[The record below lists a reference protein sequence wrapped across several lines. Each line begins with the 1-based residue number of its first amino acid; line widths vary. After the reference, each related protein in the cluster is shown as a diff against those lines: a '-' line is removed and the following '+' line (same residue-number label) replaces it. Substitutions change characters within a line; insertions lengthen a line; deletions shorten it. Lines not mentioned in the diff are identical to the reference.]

1 MASSTVCTL
10 LTPFDLIPPK
20 VYIKFVI
27 YLPLQPSRSAEEV
40 YANLQ
45 QGLIRTFQQISL
57 LSGKVHLRP
66 PSSPG
71 WRPGQLEVRHDKV
84 WNPPADLSGI
94 PRQLKKKDISAELDC
109 TYEELKDD
117 GFPFSAF
124 EDELV
129 ITAPFVPDV
138 AAGVDVFTAQANF
151 LEGGCLLAGA
161 IHHSVADG
169 TGMMLLMQAWA
180 AHCKAAASSL
190 TSKEIPQLA
199 ARLHSGTLD
208 RSVLDKAWSQIPER
222 QHTSEVE
229 SKTWHVL
236 GLDPPVE
243 HKYAATQVIDRVT
256 KRLVFSTLDLL
267 PFLFSIYALLVHFL
281 VTIWYPELAKSAVQ
295 GTKASSFGAEEY
307 EAGADALLASEQN
320 EKPEHPVTEV
330 SERKKTM
337 QSSIFY
343 MSGTQFAQLK
353 KDTASR
359 DKSLA
364 TISAN
369 DALLALF
376 WRCLMKARVNA
387 KHAASP
393 SENEEALLQSPVDG
407 RAAFSSNVPRL
418 YLGNVVLVNQI
429 YMPVAALVR
438 PTTTLHDVASCVRE
452 SALKINHDSV
462 HDAYTLARE
471 VQDYTALKHAFTSL
485 EGFAMMITSLVA
497 LPFEDFDFG
506 DRLFGNQGKPDNLRP
521 LMGGFNRAFR
531 LCVVL
536 PQKAHGGL
544 ELLVSLFEDEMG
556 ELISDKEFS
565 RYATFLCY

>member
-256 KRLVFSTLDLL
+256 KRLV
-267 PFLFSIYALLVHFL
+267 
-281 VTIWYPELAKSAVQ
+281 
-295 GTKASSFGAEEY
+295 
-307 EAGADALLASEQN
+307 
-320 EKPEHPVTEV
+320 
-330 SERKKTM
+330 KKTM

>member
-1 MASSTVCTL
+1 MTYSTVCTP

-20 VYIKFVI
+20 VYIQFVI
-27 YLPLQPSRSAEEV
+27 YLPLQPSRPAKEV

-45 QGLIRTFQQISL
+45 QGLIRTFQQIPL

-66 PSSPG
+66 PSSPD
-71 WRPGQLEVRHDKV
+71 WRPGQLEVRHDNP
-84 WNPPADLSGI
+84 WTPPADLSGI
-94 PRQLKKKDISAELDC
+94 PLQLKKKDISTDIDC
-109 TYEELKDD
+109 TYDELKDD
-117 GFPFSAF
+117 GFPSSAF

-129 ITAPFVPDV
+129 ITAPFVPDLAV
-138 AAGVDVFTAQANF
+138 GVDVFMAQANF

-180 AHCKAAASSL
+180 AHCKAASSPAS
-190 TSKEIPQLA
+190 IQMPQLA
-199 ARLHSGTLD
+199 ARLHCGTWD
-208 RSVLDKAWSQIPER
+208 RSVLDEAWSQTQER
-222 QHTSEVE
+222 RHTSDVE

-243 HKYAATQVIDRVT
+243 YQFAATQLIDQVV

-267 PFLFSIYALLVHFL
+267 PFLFGIYALLVQFL
-281 VTIWYPELAKSAVQ
+281 VTAWYPELA
-295 GTKASSFGAEEY
+295 TSSGAEK
-307 EAGADALLASEQN
+307 DASEQHS
-320 EKPEHPVTEV
+320 KSRCSATGV
-330 SERKKTM
+330 SERKKAM

-343 MSGTQFAQLK
+343 MSGAQFARLK
-353 KDTASR
+353 KDTASE
-359 DKSLA
+359 DKFAA
-364 TISAN
+364 TVSAN

-387 KHAASP
+387 KCAVPP

-407 RAAFSSNVPRL
+407 RAVFSSSVPRL
-418 YLGNVVLVNQI
+418 YLGNVVLINQI
-429 YMPVAALVR
+429 YMTVAALVR
-438 PTTTLHDVASCVRE
+438 PTTTLHDVATCVRE

-462 HDAYTLARE
+462 HDAYSLARE

-506 DRLFGNQGKPDNLRP
+506 DRLFGNHGKPDNLRP

-544 ELLVSLFEDEMG
+544 ELLVSLFEDEMD
-556 ELISDKEFS
+556 ELISDEEFL
-565 RYATFLCY
+565 RYATFMCH